1 MMKRYLRHFKTKYNI
16 KSDLQLFLIF
26 CAFSLAGPS
35 DTMTIR
41 AFLHSALKSFH
52 HVPTPAYVFIYIM
65 LAVPMYQFFLLV
77 YGSLLG
83 QFRFFWEREKQI
95 GRFLRRL
102 IFKQPAVVPVTS
114 EIRD

>member
-1 MMKRYLRHFKTKYNI
+1 MKRYLRHFKTKYNI

-52 HVPTPAYVFIYIM
+52 HVPAPAYVFIYIM

-83 QFRFFWEREKQI
+83 QFKFFWEREKQI
-95 GRFLRRL
+95 GRFLRKMILR
-102 IFKQPAVVPVTS
+102 QPGVSNAAPQI
-114 EIRD
+114 EN